1 MSSESTSARKWV
13 LGLTSVVSL
22 MVALD
27 ILIVSTALDSIRTD
41 LGTSLE
47 TLEWSVNAYNLTF
60 AVLLMTAAALAD
72 RFGRRRSFVT
82 GLIVFTVASAMCAL
96 AADAGWLIVWRAV
109 QGAGAAM
116 VMPVSIA
123 LISTAFPP
131 ERLGRALGIYMGV
144 TGLATVAGPLV
155 GGAITQAFG
164 WEWIFWLN
172 VPIGLIVVPLALMR
186 VKESKGPETR
196 LDIRGNVLVTAAAFA
211 LVWGLVRGNPAGW
224 GSVEV
229 VTALVL
235 GVVLVGAFVA
245 WEKRAPQPMLPLRFF
260 RNRSFSLGNAITF
273 FIFAQLFGSVF
284 LMAQFLQ
291 NVVGSGP
298 LESGLQM
305 IPWTGTMVFVA
316 PIAGSLADRF
326 GPRPVIVTGLL
337 CSAAGMLWL
346 GLVAAPGLSYWSV
359 VLPLLIVGVGNSAA
373 IPVAQSTTVGSV
385 GQEAAGKA
393 SGANGML
400 RELGGVF
407 GIAILVAIFAA
418 VGGYTSSTTFADG
431 FAGAI
436 FGCVAFS
443 LIGVALGVLL
453 PRKAAAPD
461 SPTPAVPADERA
473 EAR

>member
-1 MSSESTSARKWV
+1 MSSESTSARTWV
-13 LGLTSVVSL
+13 LALTSVASL

-41 LGTSLE
+41 LGASLA

-72 RFGRRRSFVT
+72 RFGRRRSFAI
-82 GLIVFTVASAMCAL
+82 GLTLFSVASALCAL
-96 AADAGWLIVWRAV
+96 APDAGWLIAWRAL
-109 QGAGAAM
+109 QGASAAM

-123 LISTAFPP
+123 LISTVFPP

-155 GGAITQAFG
+155 GGAVTEAFG

-172 VPIGLIVVPLALMR
+172 VPIGLLVVPLALMR
-186 VKESKGPETR
+186 FKESKGPDTQ

-235 GVVLVGAFVA
+235 GVVLAVTFVA
-245 WEKRAPQPMLPLRFF
+245 WQKRAPRPMLPLSFF
-260 RNRSFSLGNAITF
+260 RDKAFSAGNAITF
-273 FIFAQLFGSVF
+273 LLYAQLFGSVF

-298 LESGLQM
+298 LASGLQM

-316 PIAGSLADRF
+316 PIAGSIADRH
-326 GPRPVIVTGLL
+326 GPRPVIIGGLTL
-337 CSAAGMLWL
+337 SAV
-346 GLVAAPGLSYWSV
+346 GLVWLALMSEPGVSYWSV
-359 VLPLLIVGVGNSAA
+359 FVPLLVLGVGNSAA
-373 IPVAQSTTVGSV
+373 IPVAQSTAVGSV

-400 RELGGVF
+400 RALGGVF
-407 GIAILVAIFAA
+407 GIALLVAIFAA
-418 VGGYTSSTTFADG
+418 TGGYTSSATFADG
-431 FAGAI
+431 FAATMIGAAVFTI
-436 FGCVAFS
+436 IA
-443 LIGVALGVLL
+443 VALGFVL
-453 PRKAAAPD
+453 PRKTDAP
-461 SPTPAVPADERA
+461 SPRVRDEKVPAA
-473 EAR
+473 TH

>member
-1 MSSESTSARKWV
+1 MSSESTSARTWV
-13 LGLTSVVSL
+13 LALTSVASL

-41 LGTSLE
+41 LGASLA

-72 RFGRRRSFVT
+72 RFGRRRSFAI
-82 GLIVFTVASAMCAL
+82 GLTLFSVASALCAL
-96 AADAGWLIVWRAV
+96 APDAGWLIAWRAL

-123 LISTAFPP
+123 LISTVFPP

-155 GGAITQAFG
+155 GGAVTEAVG

-172 VPIGLIVVPLALMR
+172 VPIGLLVVPLALMR
-186 VKESKGPETR
+186 FKESKGPDTR
-196 LDIRGNVLVTAAAFA
+196 LDIRGNVLVAAAAFA

-224 GSVEV
+224 DSVEV

-235 GVVLVGAFVA
+235 GVALAVTFVA
-245 WEKRAPQPMLPLRFF
+245 WQKRAPRPMLPLSFF
-260 RNRSFSLGNAITF
+260 RNKAFSAGNAITF
-273 FIFAQLFGSVF
+273 LLYAQLFGSVF

-298 LESGLQM
+298 LASGLQM

-316 PIAGSLADRF
+316 PIAGSIADRH
-326 GPRPVIVTGLL
+326 GPRPVIIGGLTL
-337 CSAAGMLWL
+337 SAV
-346 GLVAAPGLSYWSV
+346 GLVWLALMSEPGVSYWSV
-359 VLPLLIVGVGNSAA
+359 FVPLLVLGVGNSAA
-373 IPVAQSTTVGSV
+373 IPVAQSTAVGSV

-400 RELGGVF
+400 RALGGVF
-407 GIAILVAIFAA
+407 GIALLVAIFAA
-418 VGGYTSSTTFADG
+418 TGGYTSSATFADG
-431 FAGAI
+431 FAATMIGAAVFTI
-436 FGCVAFS
+436 IA
-443 LIGVALGVLL
+443 VALGFVL
-453 PRKAAAPD
+453 PRKTDAPSPRVRDEKAPAA
-461 SPTPAVPADERA
+461 TH
-473 EAR
+473 

>member
-1 MSSESTSARKWV
+1 MSSESTSARTWV
-13 LGLTSVVSL
+13 LALTSVASL

-41 LGTSLE
+41 LGASLA

-72 RFGRRRSFVT
+72 RFGRRRFFAI
-82 GLIVFTVASAMCAL
+82 GLTLFSVASALCAL
-96 AADAGWLIVWRAV
+96 APDAGWLIAWRAL

-123 LISTAFPP
+123 LISTVFPP

-155 GGAITQAFG
+155 GGAVTEAVG

-172 VPIGLIVVPLALMR
+172 VPIGLLVVPLALMR
-186 VKESKGPETR
+186 FKESKGPDTQ

-235 GVVLVGAFVA
+235 GVALAVTFVA
-245 WEKRAPQPMLPLRFF
+245 WQKRAPRPMLPLSFF
-260 RNRSFSLGNAITF
+260 RNKAFSAGNAITF
-273 FIFAQLFGSVF
+273 LLYAQLFGSVF

-298 LESGLQM
+298 LASGLQM

-316 PIAGSLADRF
+316 PIAGSIADRH
-326 GPRPVIVTGLL
+326 GPRPVIIGGLTL
-337 CSAAGMLWL
+337 SAV
-346 GLVAAPGLSYWSV
+346 GLVWLALMSEPGVSYWSV
-359 VLPLLIVGVGNSAA
+359 FVPLLVLGVGNSAA
-373 IPVAQSTTVGSV
+373 IPVAQSTAVGSV

-400 RELGGVF
+400 RALGGVF
-407 GIAILVAIFAA
+407 GIALLVAIFAA
-418 VGGYTSSTTFADG
+418 TGGYTSSATFADG
-431 FAGAI
+431 FAATMIGAAVFTI
-436 FGCVAFS
+436 IA
-443 LIGVALGVLL
+443 VALGFVL
-453 PRKAAAPD
+453 PRKTDTPSPQVRDENAPAA
-461 SPTPAVPADERA
+461 TH
-473 EAR
+473 